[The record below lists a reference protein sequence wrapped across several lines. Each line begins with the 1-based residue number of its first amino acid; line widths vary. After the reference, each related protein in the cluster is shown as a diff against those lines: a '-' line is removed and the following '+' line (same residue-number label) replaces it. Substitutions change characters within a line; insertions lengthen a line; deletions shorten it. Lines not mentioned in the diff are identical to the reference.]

1 MAADEKSAAPA
12 AAKRPKFIT
21 VPTATE
27 PGQHW
32 SGVPGVYGPG
42 VLVPIAVTGLSE
54 EEWDARIKAEKLPH
68 RVVEGTKGGEA

>member
-1 MAADEKSAAPA
+1 MAANDSAAPA
-12 AAKRPKFIT
+12 AREKFIT

-42 VLVPIAVTGLSE
+42 VRVPIASTGLSE
-54 EEWDARIKAEKLPH
+54 EDWQARIKAEKLPH
-68 RVVEGTKGGEA
+68 RVVDGKKGGEA